1 MHAQVPAG
9 KGYEVK
15 ESKDGLYWVTDG
27 AYNTMFLVTRD
38 GVIAV
43 DALPTMGERQIAAIR
58 EVTDKPIRYL
68 VYSHEHTDH
77 IGAASLFPS
86 GIKIV
91 AQAET
96 AATLKRRKDPRR
108 PVPTVTFR
116 DHLTLSLGDQKL
128 ELIYPG
134 PNHQTGNI
142 IIWAPRQKTLML
154 VDVVYPGY
162 MPYKNLG
169 IVEDVPGYIDVHRT
183 VLGYDFDTFVGGHV
197 DRLGTRTDVET
208 SLEFVTE
215 LHSVESRGLSKTP
228 FPAFLAA
235 HAGPDKWALHNEYE
249 RALLEDC
256 AAELGKTWEARLKD
270 TKTYLKDNCWAMIEA
285 ITVQMPP
292 SPDAVG
298 KKQ

>member
-1 MHAQVPAG
+1 M
-9 KGYEVK
+9 
-15 ESKDGLYWVTDG
+15 
-27 AYNTMFLVTRD
+27 
-38 GVIAV
+38 
-43 DALPTMGERQIAAIR
+43 
-58 EVTDKPIRYL
+58 
-68 VYSHEHTDH
+68 
-77 IGAASLFPS
+77 
-86 GIKIV
+86 
-91 AQAET
+91 
-96 AATLKRRKDPRR
+96 
-108 PVPTVTFR
+108 PTVTFR

-197 DRLGTRTDVET
+197 DRLGTRADVET

-235 HAGPDKWALHNEYE
+235 HAGLTNGSCTTSISAPWLRIAAPSWERPGRPD
-249 RALLEDC
+249 
-256 AAELGKTWEARLKD
+256 
-270 TKTYLKDNCWAMIEA
+270 
-285 ITVQMPP
+285 
-292 SPDAVG
+292 
-298 KKQ
+298 

>member
-15 ESKDGLYWVTDG
+15 EIKDGLYWVTDG

-197 DRLGTRTDVET
+197 DRLGNRAAVET

-215 LHSVESRGLSKTP
+215 LHSVASRVLSKTP

-235 HAGPDKWALHNEYE
+235 HAGPDKWDLHNEYE
-249 RALLEDC
+249 RPLVEDC
-256 AAELGKTWEARLKD
+256 AAEMGKTWEARLKD

>member
-1 MHAQVPAG
+1 
-9 KGYEVK
+9 
-15 ESKDGLYWVTDG
+15 
-27 AYNTMFLVTRD
+27 LVTSD

-43 DALPTMGERQIAAIR
+43 DALPTMGERQVAAIR

-96 AATLKRRKDPRR
+96 AAISQKRKDPRR
-108 PVPTVTFR
+108 HVPTVTFHN
-116 DHLTLSLGDQKL
+116 HLTLPLGEPKTGAHL
-128 ELIYPG
+128 SG
-134 PNHQTGNI
+134 PQSSD
-142 IIWAPRQKTLML
+142 RQHHHLGAAAKVL

-197 DRLGTRTDVET
+197 DRLGNRADVAT
-208 SLEFVTE
+208 SVEFVTE
-215 LHSVESRGLSKTP
+215 LHSVASRLLSKTP

-235 HAGPDKWALHNEYE
+235 HAGPDKWDLDNEYE
-249 RALLEDC
+249 RALVEDC
-256 AAELGKTWEARLKD
+256 AAELGKTWEARLKG
-270 TKTYLKDNCWAMIEA
+270 TKTYLKDNCWAMNEA